1 MTLETPPVA
10 VRVACALVWLQ
21 AAAAVAAAGGLV
33 VVLLRGTQ
41 LPGASA
47 ALAVIA
53 LGVAAALAGASVALL
68 RGGRR
73 WARSPV
79 LTVQFLVGA
88 LAVAGW
94 TTAPVP
100 WPAVVLAV
108 ALVVVVSLLTP
119 AAVAWTVPGRPT
131 TEA

>member
-1 MTLETPPVA
+1 MTARVPAA
-10 VRVACALVWLQ
+10 VRVACVVVWLQ
-21 AAAAVAAAGGLV
+21 ALLALAAAAALVTDLVRGSQLAGA
-33 VVLLRGTQ
+33 T
-41 LPGASA
+41 A

-53 LGVAAALAGASVALL
+53 LGVAAALAGAGVALL

-88 LAVAGW
+88 LAVAAWG
-94 TTAPVP
+94 TAPAP
-100 WPAVVLAV
+100 WPAVALGLA
-108 ALVVVVSLLTP
+108 VVVVVALLTR

-131 TEA
+131 TSA